1 MHSLTAPFR
10 ALVIGASGTIGSAFV
25 QALAADPGCE
35 GVATLSRSTHAS
47 FDLGDAESLTR
58 QIDQVGSSGP
68 YSLVIDATGVLAVDL
83 SGPEKSL
90 AAISPA
96 SMQQVMQI
104 NAIGP
109 ILMLR
114 ALLPHFAP
122 GRCVY
127 GKLSARV
134 GSIADN
140 RLGGWYG
147 YRASKAA
154 LNMLLQTAAIEIH
167 RRRPEMVIAALQPG
181 TVRSALSE
189 RFIGSRTDLV
199 DPIQS
204 AQGLLAALDSLTPG
218 TGASFIDWRGETI
231 PW

>member
-1 MHSLTAPFR
+1 MDSLTAPFR

-25 QALAADPGCE
+25 RALAAHPRCE
-35 GVATLSRSTHAS
+35 RVTTVSRSTHPG
-47 FDLGDAESLTR
+47 FDLEDAESLTKHIER
-58 QIDQVGSSGP
+58 IGSGGP
-68 YSLVIDATGVLAVDL
+68 YSLVIDATGALAVCP

-90 AAISPA
+90 GAIVPD
-96 SMQQVMQI
+96 SMQQMMLI

-114 ALLPHFAP
+114 ALLPHFGS
-122 GRCVY
+122 GRCLY

-134 GSIADN
+134 GSISDN

-189 RFIGSRTDLV
+189 RFIGSRTALV
-199 DPIQS
+199 DPLQS
-204 AQGLLAALDSLTPG
+204 ARGLLAALDSLTPG
-218 TGASFIDWRGETI
+218 SGASFIDWQGQPI

>member
-1 MHSLTAPFR
+1 VHSLTTPFR

-25 QALAADPGCE
+25 SALAADPGCE
-35 GVATLSRSTHAS
+35 RVSTVSRSTHAG
-47 FDLGDAESLTR
+47 FDLEDAEGLTR
-58 QIDQVGSSGP
+58 HIEQIGAGGP
-68 YSLVIDATGVLAVDL
+68 YSLVIDATGVLAVDP

-90 AAISPA
+90 GAIVPE
-96 SMQQVMQI
+96 SMQQMMQF

-122 GRCVY
+122 GRCLY

-218 TGASFIDWRGETI
+218 SGASFIDWQGRPI